1 MTAGTH
7 NNAILPL
14 IEHHARNGNTKKTL
28 NIQET
33 KMRVIHF
40 DWASKLMVAVMLVC
54 LSTLGMAQE
63 NAAKGPSEKE
73 MKQFAQ
79 QQFEA
84 MYKRAMESASEQ
96 LEAGEAIKPF
106 AVVAD
111 RGNKVR
117 LIRIGEIEQMKAYVA
132 LEVMRRSLKAMV
144 KKGNIGATCLVYI
157 ADNPNP
163 QAEAKQVIVAEMEHI
178 FGFTLAELTPFAV
191 EGGKTVYGKP
201 VVVESK
207 PVIFKINEEAAE

>member
-1 MTAGTH
+1 MMMAGPH

-14 IEHHARNGNTKKTL
+14 VEYRARHGNAKKTL
-28 NIQET
+28 NIQEII
-33 KMRVIHF
+33 MRVNHF
-40 DWASKLMVAVMLVC
+40 DWASKLLITVILVC
-54 LSTLGMAQE
+54 VSAFAAAQDGQAE
-63 NAAKGPSEKE
+63 LSEKD
-73 MKQFAQ
+73 MKKFAQ

-84 MYKRAMESASEQ
+84 MYKRAMESATGQ
-96 LEAGEAIKPF
+96 LEAGEAIKAF

-111 RGNKVR
+111 RGNNIR

-144 KKGNIGATCLVYI
+144 KKGNVGAVCLVYV

-191 EGGKTVYGKP
+191 ESGKAVFGKP

-207 PVIFKINEEAAE
+207 PVIFNVDEEAAE